1 MLQEN
6 NDILWP
12 MARASVE
19 CIVEY
24 AKEQPSIEAARPFIG
39 LLEKQFRGVNN
50 KDAFELID
58 SITQHFKEE
67 WKLVMRQQ
75 ADKQSLTDTLD
86 FDTYPALRLLATL
99 VNDGRTPKDT
109 LMPLRAAMDAGALLP
124 PMSNVVDF
132 NRIFGTKLSPSN
144 YSTYINAPKN
154 PYESEHDVRRYRT
167 LKKQFKEKRN
177 DKNYEPEDDEFDDD
191 E

>member
-12 MARASVE
+12 MPRASVE
-19 CIVEY
+19 YIVEY

-58 SITQHFKEE
+58 SIIQHFKEE

-124 PMSNVVDF
+124 PMRNVVVF
-132 NRIFGTKLSPSN
+132 NQFFDKNLSPSN
-144 YSTYINAPKN
+144 YSTYIKAKKN
-154 PYESEHDVRRYRT
+154 PYESEHDVRRYRM
-167 LKKQFKEKRN
+167 LKNQFREKKK

>member
-12 MARASVE
+12 MPRASVE
-19 CIVEY
+19 YIVEY

-58 SITQHFKEE
+58 SIIQHFKEE

-86 FDTYPALRLLATL
+86 FDTYTALRLLAKL
-99 VNDGRTPKDT
+99 VNDGRTPKDM

-124 PMSNVVDF
+124 PMRNVVVF
-132 NRIFGTKLSPSN
+132 NQFFDKNLSPAN
-144 YSTYINAPKN
+144 YSTYINAKNN
-154 PYESEHDVRRYRT
+154 PYESEHDVRRYRM
-167 LKKQFKEKRN
+167 LKNQFREKRN